1 MPEQV
6 SPDYRQSTVTG
17 KRWRRSLHG
26 EFSNPYQG
34 GAWIR
39 FDWEDR
45 VLLEDG
51 TTVAMPAPSTLR
63 HFDNPGAELAVL
75 NPETGEPT
83 GQVITH
89 GALYAIMWSLARESA
104 RLQDEAD
111 QRAAE
116 AAAAQAQAEESKF
129 REDDRL

>member
-6 SPDYRQSTVTG
+6 SPDYRKSTVTG
-17 KRWRRSLHG
+17 KKWRRSLHG
-26 EFSNPYQG
+26 EFSNPYQA

-51 TTVAMPAPSTLR
+51 TTIAMPAPSTLR
-63 HFDNPGAELAVL
+63 HFDNPSADLEIC

-89 GALYAIMWSLARESA
+89 GALYAILWSLARESA
-104 RLQDEAD
+104 RLQEEED
-111 QRAAE
+111 RLTAE
-116 AAAAQAQAEESKF
+116 AAATWEQDAALRAEE
-129 REDDRL
+129 DRL